1 MKSDTKKNTVPTMSS
16 AELVTYKHIKRV
28 NELLAG
34 FAVELIARGL
44 VHDDSKFEPEELGP
58 LQDMQELVER
68 EGQAPYGSDEYKR
81 RLGILKPMLDHHYAL
96 NSHHPEFHS
105 RGINGMTLFD
115 VVEMSQ
121 DWIAASERGGE
132 TVVGLTS
139 SQERFNI
146 SDQLMDILK
155 NTYDYLEIKYK

>member
-1 MKSDTKKNTVPTMSS
+1 MSNS
-16 AELVTYKHIKRV
+16 AELVTLKHIKRV
-28 NELLAG
+28 NELMAG
-34 FAVELIARGL
+34 FAVELISRGL

-68 EGQAPYGSDEYKR
+68 EGNAPYGSDEYKR
-81 RLGILKPMLDHHYAL
+81 RLGILKPMLDHHYAN
-96 NSHHPEFHS
+96 NSHHPEHYEN
-105 RGINGMTLFD
+105 GINGMTLFD

-121 DWIAASERGGE
+121 DWIAAAERGGE

-146 SDQLMDILK
+146 SEQLMDILK
-155 NTYDYLEIKYK
+155 NTYDYLEVKYK